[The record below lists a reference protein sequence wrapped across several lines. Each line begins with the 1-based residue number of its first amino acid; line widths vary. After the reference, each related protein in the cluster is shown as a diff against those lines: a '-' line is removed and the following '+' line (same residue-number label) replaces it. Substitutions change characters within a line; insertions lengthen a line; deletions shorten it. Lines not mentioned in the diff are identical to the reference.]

1 MDIKKS
7 KTADLEQKRTTYFLL
22 GIVLVLMLFLTLIE
36 YSGHD
41 NPTALDEEL
50 FDDMS
55 EDIEFLPAH
64 DKKDMIA
71 VVPRSAPA
79 ASPTIKPVD
88 TPTNLSKKIAAAT
101 TDRLIEGQT
110 DGSPSKAEESK
121 NEEEPA
127 PVAIDTNDNPLNFRI
142 IEQLPEFPGGM
153 VAFMQW
159 LTQNLNYPPL
169 AQRQRIEGKVVV
181 SFIINKDGSIS
192 DAKIAKS
199 ANPLLDREALRIVG
213 IMPKWKPG
221 MQDNKPCRTMFA
233 IPINFKL

>member
-1 MDIKKS
+1 
-7 KTADLEQKRTTYFLL
+7 
-22 GIVLVLMLFLTLIE
+22 MLFLTLIE

-71 VVPRSAPA
+71 VVPRSVPA

-121 NEEEPA
+121 NEEESA
-127 PVAIDTNDNPLNFRI
+127 PVRSEEHTSEL
-142 IEQLPEFPGGM
+142 QS
-153 VAFMQW
+153 
-159 LTQNLNYPPL
+159 
-169 AQRQRIEGKVVV
+169 RQYLV
-181 SFIINKDGSIS
+181 
-192 DAKIAKS
+192 
-199 ANPLLDREALRIVG
+199 
-213 IMPKWKPG
+213 
-221 MQDNKPCRTMFA
+221 CR
-233 IPINFKL
+233 L